1 MCVCA
6 CVYAN
11 LQTNRT
17 SDSIFRFF
25 VWCVFDCIGTWTQWT
40 FVIEFFPH
48 FGRRKEKK
56 TRLTRFNDSRPT
68 TKLISRLVDITPNS
82 NKLNSHLKNYLFHF
96 KMNRQILNWIWT
108 VHFDVH
114 TKNSLRLNWATFDRC
129 ICVCAYNEFTCQIVL
144 FRYVFLFHYFVDST
158 EKRDVKNHCKSTS

>member
-1 MCVCA
+1 MSIFIYLNACGCVCA

-68 TKLISRLVDITPNS
+68 TKLISRLVDIWKITFFT
-82 NKLNSHLKNYLFHF
+82 LK
-96 KMNRQILNWIWT
+96 WIGKFWIEFEPFIST
-108 VHFDVH
+108 YTRKIHCDWIEQRSIGAFVCVR
-114 TKNSLRLNWATFDRC
+114 TMSSLAKSF
-129 ICVCAYNEFTCQIVL
+129 
-144 FRYVFLFHYFVDST
+144 YFAMFFSFIISSIQPKK
-158 EKRDVKNHCKSTS
+158 EM